1 MGRWSLDELEKVKE
15 PESDVCSYNWI
26 LRDIETFQKS
36 LSPHFLDA
44 LAQVGPEEQ

>member
-15 PESDVCSYNWI
+15 PQSGVWSYNWI
-26 LRDIETFQKS
+26 LRDIEMFQKS
-36 LSPHFLDA
+36 LLPHFLDV